1 MEIIVRMTKVN
12 PWTGL
17 IKWSNCF
24 NYIGTYWTRGG
35 NRYTGLTKEKAEE
48 LEKKLSKQPGEL
60 GPESIFWDTFA
71 IRIGKNELSIN
82 TETPMGE
89 LQYFFLK
96 GHKNVADSVN
106 HITPSTDYVIIDKDL
121 EATENNR
128 VNKIKRN
135 AYKEMD
141 KMSLDD
147 MRKCLRLLGYKS
159 DSMSSEVIEEKIA
172 ECIEKDVT
180 KFTNVWLNNAN
191 KEINF
196 IIEEALSKNILRKNR
211 ASYYFGTDLIGT
223 GLDDVIAYLKDKKN
237 QDIYL
242 SIMSEIK
249 SK

>member
-48 LEKKLSKQPGEL
+48 LEKKLGKQPGEL

>member
-1 MEIIVRMTKVN
+1 MEIIVRMTKIN

-17 IKWSNCF
+17 TKWSNCF
-24 NYIGTYWTRGG
+24 NYVGTYWTRSG
-35 NRYTGLTKEKAEE
+35 NKYTGLTPEKAAE
-48 LEKKLSKQPGEL
+48 LEKKLGKQPGEL
-60 GPESIFWDTFA
+60 SPESPFWDTFA
-71 IRIGKNELSIN
+71 IRIGKKELVIN
-82 TETPMGE
+82 IDSPFGE
-89 LQYFFLK
+89 LQYLFLK
-96 GHKNVADSVN
+96 GHKNVADSVS

-121 EATENNR
+121 EATENN
-128 VNKIKRN
+128 KISKVKRS

-147 MRKCLRLLGYKS
+147 MRKCLRLLGYRS
-159 DSMSSEVIEEKIA
+159 DSMSNEIIEAKIG
-172 ECIEKDVT
+172 ECIESDPT
-180 KFTNVWLNNAN
+180 KFTNIWINNPN

-211 ASYYFGTDLIGT
+211 AAYYFGTDLIGT

-242 SIMSEIK
+242 SIMSEVK

>member
-1 MEIIVRMTKVN
+1 
-12 PWTGL
+12 
-17 IKWSNCF
+17 
-24 NYIGTYWTRGG
+24 
-35 NRYTGLTKEKAEE
+35 
-48 LEKKLSKQPGEL
+48 
-60 GPESIFWDTFA
+60 
-71 IRIGKNELSIN
+71 
-82 TETPMGE
+82 MGE

-96 GHKNVADSVN
+96 GHKNVADSVS